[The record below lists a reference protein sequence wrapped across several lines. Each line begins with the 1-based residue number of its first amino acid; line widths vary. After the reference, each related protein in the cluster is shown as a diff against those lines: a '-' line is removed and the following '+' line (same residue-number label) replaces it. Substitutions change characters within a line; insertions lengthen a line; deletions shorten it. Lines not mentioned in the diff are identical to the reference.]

1 LINNTLDKKMPIEI
15 WSDIMCPFCYIGKK
29 RFETALQQSGHS
41 ENIEITW
48 KSFQLNPF
56 QKTEPGKSINQYLS
70 EHKGISLNE
79 AESMNQYVTKMALD
93 EGLIFDFSKSV
104 LANSFKAHKLSH
116 LAKKYNVQH
125 PIEEALF
132 KAYFTDGKNIDDR
145 DCLIQIGLELGIS
158 KEDLEDCIDNETYSD
173 AVRKDMEEAKS
184 LNISGVP
191 FFLFNR
197 KYAISGARENDIFK
211 QALEV
216 SFSDWQKNAVSV

>member
-1 LINNTLDKKMPIEI
+1 LIKNTLAKKMSIEI

-70 EHKGISLNE
+70 EHKGISLHE

-104 LANSFKAHKLSH
+104 LANSFNAHKLSH

-125 PIEEALF
+125 AIEEALF

-145 DCLIQIGLELGIS
+145 NCLIQIGLEHGLN
-158 KEDLEDCIDNETYSD
+158 KEELEDCIDNETYSD
-173 AVRKDMEEAKS
+173 AVRSDVEEAKN
-184 LNISGVP
+184 LRISGVP

-197 KYAISGARENDIFK
+197 KYAISGAREIEVFK
-211 QALEV
+211 QALDV
-216 SFSDWQKNAVSV
+216 SMSEWQAMSETL